1 MRLEGK
7 TTVWKGTLSFAHE
20 LEEFHLLRVDP
31 PFLVL
36 LLEVVGSDGDVADGG
51 VEPDIEHLL
60 SELLE
65 RD

>member
-1 MRLEGK
+1 MEGD
-7 TTVWKGTLSFAHE
+7 VVFSHE
-20 LEEFHLLRVDP
+20 LEKLYFLWVDP

-65 RD
+65 RDRNAPF

>member
-1 MRLEGK
+1 MEGD
-7 TTVWKGTLSFAHE
+7 VVFAHE
-20 LEEFHLLRVDP
+20 LEEFHLLGVDP